1 MNEVTAI
8 VVEVTNPQ
16 TMILTVSR
24 FCIAMAAVTS
34 LALSSCFSY
43 HRGTGQVVEELQSI
57 DVEDGPG
64 KSLNDE

>member
-1 MNEVTAI
+1 
-8 VVEVTNPQ
+8 
-16 TMILTVSR
+16 MILTVSR